1 MFTFNIFQQRQSIN
15 KCTPNYWNIILYS
28 NDLHF
33 RVYNSLLSCWLCR
46 QFIPDVVTRAVG
58 NATMRQTRNIVRF
71 QFKLAWNVIVHQHQN
86 PFSIQPKHLTPNS
99 RYIKLKFISNL
110 VIVLIGFLI
119 FIRQMKIC
127 SLFIQLV
134 LLVSPLM
141 LVGVSHAA
149 DDTFTNDA
157 LQAHNDY
164 RAKHGAPPMTI
175 SQSVIYS
182 FFRL

>member
-1 MFTFNIFQQRQSIN
+1 
-15 KCTPNYWNIILYS
+15 
-28 NDLHF
+28 
-33 RVYNSLLSCWLCR
+33 
-46 QFIPDVVTRAVG
+46 
-58 NATMRQTRNIVRF
+58 
-71 QFKLAWNVIVHQHQN
+71 
-86 PFSIQPKHLTPNS
+86 
-99 RYIKLKFISNL
+99 
-110 VIVLIGFLI
+110 
-119 FIRQMKIC
+119 MKIC

-149 DDTFTNDA
+149 DATFTNDA

-182 FFRL
+182 FFRLYLTNERDDYTTVE